1 MNRTPSQLL
10 NGKTSFEKLYVHVPS
25 FKHLRVFGCLAYAH
39 NINHRGDK
47 FATRSRRCVFLG
59 YPSGKKGWLLLDREK
74 HSIFTSRDVVFCENQ
89 FPFASVSFVSPPPT
103 TSSTPE
109 LGDVS
114 FDESDSDSVDT
125 TLELNIAVENTI
137 PTEVEQTTPIV
148 EPQMNEHVTPV
159 EIAPELPVPELLVN
173 EQLGRGHRTKVP
185 SSRLRDYVVNIV
197 ILDDNSLSST
207 SPSPQLSSGSVY
219 PISAFLYH
227 LIIFC
232 STSLFHSIS

>member
-1 MNRTPSQLL
+1 M
-10 NGKTSFEKLYVHVPS
+10 PS

-89 FPFASVSFVSPPPT
+89 FPFAYVSSVSPPPT

-159 EIAPELPVPELLVN
+159 EIAPELPVPELLIN

-185 SSRLRDYVVNIV
+185 SS
-197 ILDDNSLSST
+197 
-207 SPSPQLSSGSVY
+207 
-219 PISAFLYH
+219 
-227 LIIFC
+227 
-232 STSLFHSIS
+232 